1 MVLTGTPDE
10 LIAIVAMDCPEIYDV
25 LERVRDRVPF
35 IKREILRH
43 EAAVLYMLARDYN
56 RASAKFLEIGTAWGY
71 SAAIMAEAAP
81 LAKIVT
87 LNQPKPSEYE
97 RAIVHLAPYEN
108 VTALMECSWDYL
120 KKHGEPYL
128 DFVFVDGDH
137 DQVERDLPWWDLL
150 LPGGLMLFHD
160 YSPDGAGRPCQQVV
174 DVVDRFSGELEPDIL
189 VVDNRRIG
197 MVGFYRADNGNAAHI
212 NKER

>member
-35 IKREILRH
+35 IKREIWRH
-43 EAAVLYMLARDYN
+43 EAAVLYMLAHDYN

-81 LAKIVT
+81 LAEIVT
-87 LNQPKPSEYE
+87 LNQPKPSEYQQ
-97 RAIVHLAPYEN
+97 ALLHLAPYEN
-108 VTALMECSWDYL
+108 VTALQECSWDYL
-120 KKHGEPYL
+120 KKHTGQPYL

-137 DQVERDLPWWDLL
+137 GQVARDLPWWDLL

-160 YSPDGAGRPCQQVV
+160 YSLDGSGRPCQQVV
-174 DVVDRFSGELEPDIL
+174 DVVDRFMAGLGRKEPDIF
-189 VVDNRRIG
+189 VVDDENVG
-197 MVGFYRADNGNAAHI
+197 MAGFVRKVHGMG
-212 NKER
+212 